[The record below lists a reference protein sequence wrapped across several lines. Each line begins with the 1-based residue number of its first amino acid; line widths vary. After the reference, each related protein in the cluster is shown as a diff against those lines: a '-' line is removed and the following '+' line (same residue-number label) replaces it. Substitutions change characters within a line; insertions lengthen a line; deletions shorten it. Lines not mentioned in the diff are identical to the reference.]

1 MKLPSGSCY
10 PEGNFG
16 GNQLL
21 DGSISLSPLYPKFDD
36 RFARQNRYELPPE
49 FPLASP
55 YSGIVHHLSG
65 RNRHALTR
73 IPSQVNRIGR
83 RWAPVRGSRLA
94 PASRRFTFIAPQGFS
109 SHPKT
114 RAHVAL
120 LGPCFKTGQMKPP
133 TANSLKRSRDACA
146 GRRETSLSHYR
157 SSPRGRPLAR
167 RRLSCHEG
175 LRRWVERPSP
185 RSPTRSERQAVRS

>member
-1 MKLPSGSCY
+1 MGTR
-10 PEGNFG
+10 EG
-16 GNQLL
+16 
-21 DGSISLSPLYPKFDD
+21 LSPRAGKPALHFHCATGLFVSPKD
-36 RFARQNRYELPPE
+36 
-49 FPLASP
+49 S
-55 YSGIVHHLSG
+55 
-65 RNRHALTR
+65 
-73 IPSQVNRIGR
+73 
-83 RWAPVRGSRLA
+83 
-94 PASRRFTFIAPQGFS
+94 
-109 SHPKT
+109 